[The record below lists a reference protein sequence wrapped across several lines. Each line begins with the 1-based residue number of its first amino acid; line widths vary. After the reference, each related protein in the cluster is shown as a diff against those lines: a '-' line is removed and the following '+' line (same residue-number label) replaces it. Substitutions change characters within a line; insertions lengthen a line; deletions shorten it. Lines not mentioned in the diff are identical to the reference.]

1 MLYFVIII
9 LDLTFVASKFPA
21 RGRPRQWQWRL
32 SIVAFHQDERL
43 LLRAGARNMRF
54 AQAFTRPVAVLS
66 GFCRTAACKPI
77 LDKKGGESTEL
88 SLHLC
93 KENCQFDRILSKRQ
107 KRPAPSLAV
116 PAAFSVR
123 DDMCGL
129 VPIAIRVVRNSSR
142 CAVRFNRVRPETV
155 ETAARRA
162 RFHCSAT
169 KPAVLW
175 WELVSP
181 KFWAWGA
188 SSPFRRTG
196 SSHIVEADK
205 EGPHSP
211 PCITMPRPSSS

>member
-1 MLYFVIII
+1 M
-9 LDLTFVASKFPA
+9 P
-21 RGRPRQWQWRL
+21 
-32 SIVAFHQDERL
+32 
-43 LLRAGARNMRF
+43 
-54 AQAFTRPVAVLS
+54 FTRTSVFSSARALAICGLRRPLLDRS
-66 GFCRTAACKPI
+66 PFCPASAAPQPANPSLTQEREGSI
-77 LDKKGGESTEL
+77 EL

-93 KENCQFDRILSKRQ
+93 KENCQFDRNLSKRQ

-142 CAVRFNRVRPETV
+142 CAVRFNRVMPETV
-155 ETAARRA
+155 EAAARRA
-162 RFHCSAT
+162 RLHCSAT

-188 SSPFRRTG
+188 SARFAAQAPST
-196 SSHIVEADK
+196 SSRPRK
-205 EGPHSP
+205 RGPTAP
-211 PCITMPRPSSS
+211 PVSQCPAPQAARYDR

>member
-21 RGRPRQWQWRL
+21 RGRPRQMAMAPEHRCL
-32 SIVAFHQDERL
+32 SPGRASQPANPSLTQERE
-43 LLRAGARNMRF
+43 G
-54 AQAFTRPVAVLS
+54 S
-66 GFCRTAACKPI
+66 I
-77 LDKKGGESTEL
+77 EL

-107 KRPAPSLAV
+107 KRPAPNLAV

-142 CAVRFNRVRPETV
+142 CAVRFNRVMPLTV
-155 ETAARRA
+155 EAAARRA
-162 RFHCSAT
+162 RLHCSAT

-181 KFWAWGA
+181 KFWAWEAG
-188 SSPFRRTG
+188 PFRRTG
-196 SSHIVEADK
+196 SFHIVEAEK
-205 EGPHSP
+205 EGPHSS

>member
-1 MLYFVIII
+1 MPFTRTSV
-9 LDLTFVASKFPA
+9 F
-21 RGRPRQWQWRL
+21 
-32 SIVAFHQDERL
+32 
-43 LLRAGARNMRF
+43 LRAGARSMRF

-66 GFCRTAACKPI
+66 GFCRTAACKLI

-107 KRPAPSLAV
+107 KRPAPNLAV
-116 PAAFSVR
+116 SAAFSVR

-142 CAVRFNRVRPETV
+142 CAVNRVRPETV

-162 RFHCSAT
+162 RVHCSAT

-175 WELVSP
+175 CW
-181 KFWAWGA
+181 F
-188 SSPFRRTG
+188 
-196 SSHIVEADK
+196 
-205 EGPHSP
+205 
-211 PCITMPRPSSS
+211 RPSSGPGGRLARFAAQAPSTSSRPRRRDPTALPVSQCPAPQAARYDR